1 MNMRRALVLGAAVLM
16 AACGQQ
22 QQDQKTDGADSAVIA
37 ETQDGVSDGEE
48 GDFEN
53 LPDVDPA
60 LLAAP
65 NEAFTA
71 IEPSEVGVFG
81 APTVDEAL
89 APLLGPEGAEG
100 ASLYFTMRESG
111 DSTVADIVR
120 SGLADDSV
128 SAGHVRIEFRRE
140 PDGWYPT
147 NAYRRAQCVR
157 GALAGQWTSEL
168 CP

>member
-1 MNMRRALVLGAAVLM
+1 MRRLVFLAVAVAL

-22 QQDQKTDGADSAVIA
+22 QQSGSNEATTPASPSYQDEAAEGGAAPEIQ
-37 ETQDGVSDGEE
+37 E
-48 GDFEN
+48 
-53 LPDVDPA
+53 VDAA

-65 NEAFTA
+65 NDGFSA

-81 APTVDEAL
+81 APTIREAL
-89 APLLGPEGAEG
+89 EPLFGPEMTEG
-100 ASLYFTMRESG
+100 ATVHLTVRENG
-111 DSTVADIVR
+111 DTAVADIVR

-140 PDGWYPT
+140 PDGWFPV
-147 NAYRRAQCVR
+147 NAYRRTQCAR
-157 GALAGQWTSEL
+157 GAEAGQWTTGA